1 MRSRPLSRLLLLI
14 LPTAAVA
21 GIAAEERP
29 PASLA
34 GALLAEANAERV
46 SQGRAA
52 LRSVPALNEAAQQRA
67 KEIASGEGDGTLDSE
82 IVDRLAR
89 AGYRA
94 RKVSEVVM
102 ESEGVGDRM
111 LAGWRG
117 STTYKDLLREDY
129 RDAGVGVM
137 EEDGVQLSV
146 FLFAL
151 SARDFFEEESAGLR
165 DLDRLR
171 QELLERVNRNRR
183 ENRLP
188 RLGENSRLDRAAQ
201 AHADDMARR
210 SYYGHASP
218 EGRRVSDRVAAQG
231 YSPSAAGE
239 NLASGQFSVEEVM
252 DGWMKS
258 PTHRENILQR
268 LFTDAGFGVAF
279 GELDGVPTVFWVQVF
294 GRPRG

>member
-1 MRSRPLSRLLLLI
+1 MRSRYLSRFLLLL

-21 GIAAEERP
+21 GMAAEERP

-34 GALLAEANAERV
+34 GALLAQANAERV
-46 SQGRAA
+46 SQGRSA
-52 LRSVPALNEAAQQRA
+52 LRSVPALNKAAQRRA
-67 KEIASGEGDGTLDSE
+67 EEIAAGEGDDALDSE

-102 ESEGVGDRM
+102 ESEGVNEQM

-117 STTYKDLLREDY
+117 SSTYKDLLRPDY
-129 RDAGVGVM
+129 RDAGVGVV
-137 EEDGVQLSV
+137 EEDGALLSV
-146 FLFAL
+146 FFFAL

-165 DLDRLR
+165 DLERLR
-171 QELLERVNRNRR
+171 SAMLERVNRNRR

-188 RLGENSRLDRAAQ
+188 LLLENSRLDRAAQ

-218 EGRRVSDRVAAQG
+218 EGRRVSDRVAAQA
-231 YSPSAAGE
+231 YWHLAAGE

-258 PTHRENILQR
+258 PAHRENILQR

>member
-1 MRSRPLSRLLLLI
+1 MRSRHLSRLLLLL
-14 LPTAAVA
+14 LPAAAIA
-21 GIAAEERP
+21 GMAADERP
-29 PASLA
+29 RASLA
-34 GALLAEANAERV
+34 ETLLAQANAERA
-46 SQGRAA
+46 SQGHAA
-52 LRSVPALNEAAQQRA
+52 LRSIPALNKAAQRRA
-67 KEIASGEGDGTLDSE
+67 EQIASGEGDGALDSE

-89 AGYRA
+89 TGYRA

-117 STTYKDLLREDY
+117 SSTYEDLLRAEY
-129 RDAGVGVM
+129 RDAGVGVV
-137 EEDGVQLSV
+137 EEDGVLLSV

-151 SARDFFEEESAGLR
+151 SAKDFFEEESVGLK
-165 DLDRLR
+165 DLERLR
-171 QELLERVNRNRR
+171 REMLERVNRKRR
-183 ENRLP
+183 ENHLP
-188 RLGENSRLDRAAQ
+188 PLAENSRLDRAAQ

-218 EGRRVSDRVAAQG
+218 EGRMVSDRVAAQA
-231 YSPSAAGE
+231 YWPLAAAE

-258 PTHRENILQR
+258 PAHRGNILQR
-268 LFTDAGFGVAF
+268 LFTDAGFGVAL

-294 GRPRG
+294 GRPRA

>member
-1 MRSRPLSRLLLLI
+1 M
-14 LPTAAVA
+14 
-21 GIAAEERP
+21 AAEERS

-34 GALLAEANAERV
+34 EALLAEANAERV
-46 SQGRAA
+46 SEGRAA
-52 LRSVPALNEAAQQRA
+52 LRSVPALNKAAQRRA
-67 KEIASGEGDGTLDSE
+67 EEIASGKGEDVFDSE

-117 STTYKDLLREDY
+117 SPTYKDLLRVDY
-129 RDAGVGVM
+129 RDAGVGVV
-137 EEDGVQLSV
+137 EEDGVLLSV

-151 SARDFFEEESAGLR
+151 SAKDSFEVESAGLK

-171 QELLERVNRNRR
+171 HEMLDRVNRNRR
-183 ENRLP
+183 EKRLP
-188 RLGENSRLDRAAQ
+188 PLAKNSRLDRAAQ
-201 AHADDMARR
+201 AHADDMASRT
-210 SYYGHASP
+210 YYGHASP
-218 EGRRVSDRVAAQG
+218 EGRKVSDRAAAQG
-231 YSPSAAGE
+231 YWHMAAGE

-258 PTHRENILQR
+258 PAHRENILQR